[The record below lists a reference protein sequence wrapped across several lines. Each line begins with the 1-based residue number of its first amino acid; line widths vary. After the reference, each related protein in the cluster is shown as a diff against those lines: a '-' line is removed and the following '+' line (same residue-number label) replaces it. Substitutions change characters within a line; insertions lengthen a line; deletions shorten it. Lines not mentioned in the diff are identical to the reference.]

1 MRRTDIR
8 MEGRKSMK
16 LASTG
21 SHILRAIA
29 TGVAVLGIGV
39 AVQHTTAHAESV
51 NSYISSQKIGHATI
65 TKSIWSGFP
74 KYKYRNGVGKPE
86 GVVVHETANSTSTIY
101 GEIAYMKAHY
111 SNAFVH
117 SFVDASRIVNIANTN
132 YLSWGAGPAANQ
144 RFVQFE
150 QVEVHSKS
158 AFAHQIANAAY
169 YTAYLLKEYNLK
181 PNDAAYDGKG
191 TVWSHN
197 AVSKFLGGTTHT
209 DPVGYYASAG
219 RKYFGQAYT
228 MAQFYQQVKRQYNL
242 LHGSSTSTYAKA
254 TYQKGSG
261 SETAK
266 LSSSYT
272 KYRLYNHIKGTRATK
287 KYTWTRSKAY
297 AGKRVYID
305 EIGTKT
311 ASKSKWYRIRFR
323 KSTSAQKYWVYKK
336 ALNFG
341 TLTFN
346 KDLTLQKTVKTTSN
360 TATYNHIPNTHYLSK
375 SVGSTASL
383 QGQTVNINCE
393 GIRTI
398 DGVQTTWYRVVPT
411 TGDPYW
417 INATEF
423 D

>member
-1 MRRTDIR
+1 
-8 MEGRKSMK
+8 MK

-21 SHILRAIA
+21 SHVLRALV
-29 TGVAVLGIGV
+29 TGVAVLGVGV
-39 AVQHTTAHAESV
+39 VTSLTTAHAESV
-51 NSYISSQKIGHATI
+51 NSYISNQKIGHATV

-86 GVVVHETANSTSTIY
+86 GVVVHETANATSTIY

-132 YLSWGAGPAANQ
+132 YLAWGAGPAANQ
-144 RFVQFE
+144 RYVQFE

-158 AFAHQIANAAY
+158 AFAHEVANAAY
-169 YTAYLLKEYNLK
+169 YTAYILNEYNLK
-181 PNDAAYDGKG
+181 PNNAMSDGKG

-197 AVSKFLGGTTHT
+197 AVSNFLGGTTHT

-219 RKYFGQAYT
+219 KKYFGQAYT
-228 MAQFYQQVKRQYNL
+228 MAQFYEQVKRQYNL
-242 LHGSSTSTYAKA
+242 IHKTYETA

-297 AGKRVYID
+297 TGKRIYID

-311 ASKSKWYRIRFR
+311 KAKSKWYRIRFK
-323 KSTSAQKYWVYKK
+323 KSQSAQKYWVYSK
-336 ALNFG
+336 AIDFG

-346 KDLTLQKTVKTTSN
+346 KNLTLQKTVKSTSN
-360 TATYNHIPNTHYLSK
+360 ATTYNHIPNTHYLSK
-375 SVGSTASL
+375 AVGNTTSL
-383 QGQTVNINCE
+383 RGQTVNINCE
-393 GIRTI
+393 GFRTI
-398 DGVQTTWYRVVPT
+398 DGVKTTWYRVVPT
-411 TGDPYW
+411 SGATYW